1 MAKKRTEKT
10 NQKKTDPAA
19 LIKSRLPQDLSN
31 QLRLGESYISLVLG
45 AVVVFGLSVI
55 LFLFIKESGL
65 QGANPTINETSIPAT
80 VTQITSQKTYVL
92 QEGEGLWDVA
102 VKFYGDGYRY
112 TEIIEANKLENPD
125 YIEPGTRLII
135 PNAK

>member
-10 NQKKTDPAA
+10 NQKKTDPTA
-19 LIKSRLPQDLSN
+19 LIKSRLPQDLQS

-55 LFLFIKESGL
+55 FFLFIKESGF

-125 YIEPGTRLII
+125 YVEPGTRLII